1 MRGDDV
7 DNGQQIGFVGLGTMG
22 WPMAHNLA
30 SAGFRLV
37 VCDSVAET
45 QKRFVDEHPGS
56 RGVEGPEGFAEVSQ
70 VVTMLPD
77 GKVVSTLLLDW
88 QGGIGA
94 QLKPGSVLLDMSSS
108 DPTNTLELAR
118 SLERYD
124 VRVVDAP
131 VSGGRPRAVEGTLS
145 IMVGGAPEDVE
156 GVQPVLLVLR
166 DGARQFRTG
175 KLGTG
180 HAMKSLNNVIAA
192 ATYCATAE
200 ALAIGMKFGLETGT
214 VIDVV
219 NASTGRSFV
228 SEVVFGTGVLTG
240 RYDSGFQL
248 GLLAKDV
255 GIADHLA
262 DSAELDAPTVRLVS
276 ERWQR
281 ARDRVGPVAD
291 HSQAHQGWW
300 EADFHRH
307 S

>member
-1 MRGDDV
+1 MDK
-7 DNGQQIGFVGLGTMG
+7 GQQVGFVGVGTMG

-37 VCDSVAET
+37 VRDSFAET

-56 RGVEGPEGFAEVSQ
+56 LGAEGPESFAKLSQ
-70 VVTMLPD
+70 IITMLPD
-77 GKVVSTLLLDW
+77 GKVVASVLLEW
-88 QGGIGA
+88 EGGIGS
-94 QLKPGSVLLDMSSS
+94 QLKPGSVVVDMSSS
-108 DPTNTLELAR
+108 DPTDTLELAG
-118 SLERYD
+118 SLKRYD
-124 VRVVDAP
+124 VHVVDAP
-131 VSGGRPRAVEGTLS
+131 VSGGRPRAVDGTLS

-156 GVQPVLLVLR
+156 GVQPVLLVMG

-180 HAMKSLNNVIAA
+180 HAMKALSNVIAA
-192 ATYCATAE
+192 TTYCATAE

-228 SEVVFGTGVLTG
+228 SEVVFGTAVLTG
-240 RYDSGFQL
+240 RYDTGFQL
-248 GLLAKDV
+248 GLMAKDV
-255 GIADHLA
+255 GIADHLV
-262 DSAELDAPTVRLVS
+262 DSAELGAPTVRLVS

-281 ARDRVGPVAD
+281 ARDQVGSVAD

-300 EADFHRH
+300 EADFLRH